1 MLYFLPIFVAKFT
14 RMKIVLLGY
23 MGSGK
28 TTVGKQ
34 LAKKLYV
41 PFYDLDQYIES
52 REGAS
57 ISEIFKN
64 KGEIYFRKI
73 EHTYLKEFFN
83 EKESYILSLGGGT
96 PCYAGNMDVI
106 LQQENSTSIYL
117 QASISTLKDRLEK
130 NKSKRPIVAS
140 LSEEKLTE
148 FIAKHLFERRAFYS
162 QAKHS
167 VKVDEKDLETITAE
181 IRILLH

>member
-1 MLYFLPIFVAKFT
+1 
-14 RMKIVLLGY
+14 MKIVLLGY

-34 LAKKLYV
+34 LAKKSYL
-41 PFYDLDQYIES
+41 PFYDLDQYIEAK
-52 REGAS
+52 EGTS
-57 ISEIFKN
+57 ISEIFKTR
-64 KGEIYFRKI
+64 GEIYFRKI
-73 EHTYLKEFFN
+73 EHTYLKEFLK
-83 EKESYILSLGGGT
+83 EKESFILSLGGGT

-106 LQQENSTSIYL
+106 LQQENTTSIYL
-117 QASISTLKDRLEK
+117 QASIQTLKKRLEK

-148 FIAKHLFERRAFYS
+148 FVAKHLFERREFYNK
-162 QAKHS
+162 ANHT
-167 VKVDEKDLETITAE
+167 VKVDEKDLETLAAE